1 VSTAATVAGRPAA
14 DDEPIPLSAWITLT
28 VLLLFYLMSFVDKQ
42 MIALLVNPMGKGLA
56 LQDSQLGLLVGA
68 AFGIFYTLSVFGAGW
83 LLDRYSKRRILFV
96 AVIGWSF
103 AAAATGLASSFEQL
117 FVARALV
124 GIGEGFLPPASLALI
139 AAVFP
144 RGRITMATSIFFAGS
159 NLGSVL
165 ALLVG
170 GKAIAWLDG
179 RGGAV
184 LPLLGHLEA
193 WRAAF
198 VLSALPGVPLALLA
212 FAIHRGASQPVP
224 KAAARDAV
232 APVAGEDDGYL
243 RFLRARAR
251 LIICHNLAYGLMSS
265 ACYAVLLWAPAY
277 LERGFGW
284 GADRVGMVLAIGS
297 GCGAIANICWGLASD
312 RLMRGGR
319 RDVHYLLYP
328 GLYMLCIPMTALTF
342 LWVGPG
348 SFLPLYMMVSVL
360 LLGSGGM
367 TAALQLSA
375 PPAMRARVM
384 GIQTLSSGIFGLAL
398 APTLVPSLAQY
409 VFNDRQAI
417 GLSIVVVVGVSL
429 VATILLLMFA
439 RKALRDAILA
449 RELAG
454 GR

>member
-1 VSTAATVAGRPAA
+1 MSATETGTAARPAPA
-14 DDEPIPLSAWITLT
+14 DEPIPLFAWVTLI

-42 MIALLVNPMGKGLA
+42 MIALLVNPLGKGLS

-68 AFGIFYTLSVFGAGW
+68 AFGTFYTISVFAAGW
-83 LLDRYSKRRILFV
+83 LLDRYSKRTILFF
-96 AVIGWSF
+96 AVLGWSL
-103 AAAATGLASSFEQL
+103 AAAATGLASTFEQL

-159 NLGSVL
+159 NMGSVL

-170 GKAIAWLDG
+170 GKAIAWLDA
-179 RGGAV
+179 RGGAA

-198 VLSALPGVPLALLA
+198 VLSALPGIPLALLA
-212 FAIHRGASQPVP
+212 FAIHKGASQPVAKTP
-224 KAAARDAV
+224 PSAV
-232 APVAGEDDGYL
+232 LSEAQDDGYL

-251 LIICHNLAYGLMSS
+251 LLICHNLAYGLMSS

-284 GADRVGMVLAIGS
+284 AADRVGMVLAIGS
-297 GCGAIANICWGLASD
+297 ACGAAANIAWGMTAD

-328 GLYMLCIPMTALTF
+328 GLYVLCIPVTALAF
-342 LWVGPG
+342 LWIGPS
-348 SFLPLYMMVSVL
+348 SFLIVYMALSIL

-375 PPAMRARVM
+375 PPGLRARVM

-429 VATILLLMFA
+429 VATIALLLFA
-439 RKALRDAILA
+439 RRALREAVAA
-449 RELAG
+449 RDESG
-454 GR
+454 IR

>member
-265 ACYAVLLWAPAY
+265 GLL
-277 LERGFGW
+277 
-284 GADRVGMVLAIGS
+284 
-297 GCGAIANICWGLASD
+297 CGAAVGAGLSRA
-312 RLMRGGR
+312 RLRLGR
-319 RDVHYLLYP
+319 RPGGDGACDRIGLWGDRQYLLGP
-328 GLYMLCIPMTALTF
+328 GERPADARRAARRPLSAVSGPLHAVHPDDGAHLPV
-342 LWVGPG
+342 VGPG
-348 SFLPLYMMVSVL
+348 
-360 LLGSGGM
+360 
-367 TAALQLSA
+367 
-375 PPAMRARVM
+375 
-384 GIQTLSSGIFGLAL
+384 
-398 APTLVPSLAQY
+398 PSC
-409 VFNDRQAI
+409 R
-417 GLSIVVVVGVSL
+417 S
-429 VATILLLMFA
+429 T
-439 RKALRDAILA
+439 
-449 RELAG
+449 
-454 GR
+454 

>member
-1 VSTAATVAGRPAA
+1 MSGAAPIPTASPPDRPAGT
-14 DDEPIPLSAWITLT
+14 DEPISASAWITLT

-42 MIALLVNPMGKGLA
+42 MIALLVNPMGKGLD

-83 LLDRYSKRRILFV
+83 LLDRYSKRTILFV
-96 AVIGWSF
+96 AVLGWSL
-103 AAAATGLASSFEQL
+103 AAAATGLAWSFEQL

-159 NLGSVL
+159 NIGSVL

-170 GKAIAWLDG
+170 GRAIAWLDA

-184 LPLLGHLEA
+184 LPFLGHLEA

-198 VLSALPGVPLALLA
+198 VLSALPGIPLALLA

-224 KAAARDAV
+224 RAV
-232 APVAGEDDGYL
+232 ARIEGEDDGYL
-243 RFLRARAR
+243 RFLRARTR
-251 LIICHNLAYGLMSS
+251 LLVCHNLAYGLMSS

-297 GCGAIANICWGLASD
+297 ACGAAANIGWGMMSD
-312 RLMRGGR
+312 RLLRGGR
-319 RDVHYLLYP
+319 RDAHYRLYP
-328 GLYMLCIPMTALTF
+328 GLYMLCIPVTALTF
-342 LWVGPG
+342 LWVGPAA
-348 SFLPLYMMVSVL
+348 FLPLYMMVSVL

-375 PPAMRARVM
+375 PPGLRARVM

-409 VFNDRQAI
+409 VFRDRQAI
-417 GLSIVVVVGVSL
+417 GLSIAVVVGVSL
-429 VATILLLMFA
+429 LATILLLFFA
-439 RKALRDAILA
+439 RRALREAVEA
-449 RELAG
+449 REEV